1 MITTPA
7 PARLYLLQTT
17 TATLSIGDQPV
28 AWSAGCY
35 LIQMSDGRNI
45 LVDSGPPPAFAFG
58 AGMPPVAH
66 GPNVIDQIAGLGLEP
81 SDIDILICSHFDID
95 HVGYHEAFTNAEL
108 VVQRSHRAAARDGHA
123 RSAISRPH
131 WDLPG
136 RQYRLIDGDAELLPG
151 LRLIETSGHV
161 PGHQSVLVR
170 LPTTSPVLLA
180 IDAVAMAFVFTPERP
195 PMPWLDEDQPALV
208 ASTRKLIDLVAT
220 DDVALVVFHHDG
232 AQWERLKLAPVW
244 YD

>member
-1 MITTPA
+1 MTATPA
-7 PARLYLLQTT
+7 PARLYLFP
-17 TATLSIGDQPV
+17 TATAMLSLGGRSV

-35 LIQMSDGRNI
+35 LIQLSDGRNL
-45 LVDSGPPPAFAFG
+45 LVDSGPPPDFSFG
-58 AGMPPVAH
+58 SGMPPVAH
-66 GPNVIDQIAGLGLEP
+66 GPNVIDRLAGLGLEP
-81 SDIDILICSHFDID
+81 GDIDVLICSHFDID
-95 HVGYHEAFTNAEL
+95 HVGYHAAFTNAEL
-108 VVQRSHRAAARDGHA
+108 VVQRAHHAAARDGHPRFA
-123 RSAISRPH
+123 MSRPH

-151 LRLIETSGHV
+151 LRLIATSGHV

-170 LPTTSPVLLA
+170 LPNTGPVLLA

-208 ASTRKLIDLVAT
+208 ASTQTLIDLVAT

-232 AQWERLKLAPVW
+232 AQWERLKRAPDW